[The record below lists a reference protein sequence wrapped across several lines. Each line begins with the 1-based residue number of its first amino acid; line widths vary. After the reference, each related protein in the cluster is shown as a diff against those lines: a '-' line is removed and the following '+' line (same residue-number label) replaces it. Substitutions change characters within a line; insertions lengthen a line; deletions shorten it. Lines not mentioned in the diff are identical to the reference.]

1 MEPLLSILI
10 VDDHPNRY
18 KPLIDA
24 LTEMGIQRSDIKFLS
39 STNEASEELEGIRYD
54 LLILDILVPA
64 WPDLEADQVNSADL
78 LLAIQ
83 SDDTIN
89 KPRYIVGITADLNTV
104 DAATKEFEKNTW
116 TVVPYSVVDDSWV
129 QRIVNCAKYLM
140 KNDERTDKQDF
151 NFDLAIVCALKEPEL
166 EEVLKLPW
174 HWGEPKPL
182 DDVTFFQEGSFE
194 VGGST
199 HKVAA
204 LSATRM
210 GMVSAAVL
218 TNKTIE
224 RLRPKVIAMTG
235 ICAGH
240 KDKAQ
245 LGDVIVADPAWDF
258 QSGKLKLEG
267 KKAKMEFSPH
277 QIPISHFLR
286 GRFEQMTSDRGL
298 VADLLEKFGS
308 DAPNGFKIRVGP
320 IASGAAVMADGKVID
335 EVREFQNRDL
345 LGLEMEI
352 YGMYAASQQASFPQ
366 PKYLALKGV
375 CDFADPDKHDGAQR
389 FAAFASAQIL
399 SKFVERFAKDLF
411 L

>member
-1 MEPLLSILI
+1 MEPLLRILI

-18 KPLIDA
+18 KPLTDA
-24 LTEMGIQRSDIKFLS
+24 LAELGIQRADIKFIS
-39 STNEASEELEGIRYD
+39 STNEASEELEENTYD

-83 SDDTIN
+83 SDNTIN
-89 KPRYIVGITADLNTV
+89 KPRYIVGITADLSTV
-104 DAATKEFEKNTW
+104 DASTKEFEKNTW
-116 TVVPYSVVDDSWV
+116 TVVSYSAVDDSWV

-140 KNDERTDKQDF
+140 KNNEQGNKQAF

-174 HWGEPKPL
+174 QWGEPQPL
-182 DDVTFFQEGSFE
+182 DDVTFFREGSFE

-199 HKVAA
+199 HRVAA

-218 TNKTIE
+218 TSKTIE
-224 RLRPKVIAMTG
+224 RLRPRVIAMTG

-258 QSGKLKLEG
+258 QSGKLKFEG

-298 VADLLEKFGS
+298 VADVLDKFGS
-308 DAPNGFKIRVGP
+308 DAPNGFKLRVGP

-335 EVREFQNRDL
+335 EIREIQNRDL

-352 YGMYAASQQASFPQ
+352 YGMYAASQLASSPQ

>member
-1 MEPLLSILI
+1 MESLLKVLI

-18 KPLIDA
+18 KPLTDA
-24 LTEMGIQRSDIKFLS
+24 LAELGIRRADIKFLS
-39 STNEASEELEGIRYD
+39 STNEASEELEDNLYD

-83 SDDTIN
+83 NDSTIT
-89 KPRYIVGITADLNTV
+89 KPRYIVGITADLSTV
-104 DAATKEFEKNTW
+104 DASAKEFEKNTW
-116 TVVPYSVVDDSWV
+116 TVVPYSAVDESWV

-140 KNDERTDKQDF
+140 KDDERSDKQEF

-174 HWGEPKPL
+174 QWGEPKPL

-194 VGGST
+194 VDGRT

-204 LSATRM
+204 LNSTRM

-224 RLRPKVIAMTG
+224 RLRPRVIAMTG

-240 KDKAQ
+240 KDKSQ
-245 LGDVIVADPAWDF
+245 IGDVIVADPAWDF

-298 VADLLEKFGS
+298 VADILDKFGS
-308 DAPNGFKIRVGP
+308 DAPNGFRLRVGP
-320 IASGAAVMADGKVID
+320 IASGAAVMADGNVID

-352 YGMYAASQQASFPQ
+352 YGMYAASQQASSPQ

-399 SKFVERFAKDLF
+399 SNFVERFAKDLF